1 MEGRLMNVRK
11 LVALDIALHGPRF
24 IMVEFGVGTP
34 VILLVG
40 GLLVVAGEQ
49 YLGWYLLLTGLN
61 YLPLLAYAL
70 LVVRKGSAKVE
81 VDEDLAR
88 DRHYVRKYSI
98 QQFFLFVPLFVLL
111 LALVQMVSHRGEG
124 DRTATMV
131 SAG

>member
-11 LVALDIALHGPRF
+11 LVALDITLHGPKF

-34 VILLVG
+34 VILFVG

-61 YLPLLAYAL
+61 YLPLLAYAVL
-70 LVVRKGSAKVE
+70 IVRRRSAKVE
-81 VDEDLAR
+81 VEEDLAR
-88 DRHYVRKYSI
+88 DRHYVRKYST

-111 LALVQMVSHRGEG
+111 LALVQRVSHRGEG
-124 DRTATMV
+124 DEAATTL
-131 SAG
+131 SAS